1 MAVVEASKSISEMNE
16 KLFLGVDLGGTQL
29 RMALVSASGDL
40 SSDVLSVRTGRGFQ
54 PDDFVREIGN
64 LAGRLRSIAQSDIG
78 ALGIGTPGVLVEQT
92 ISESDN
98 LPLLNGANLGVLAQR
113 AIDLP
118 VKVENDAR
126 CFALAEARF
135 GAGQDANSM
144 CGLTLGT
151 GVGCGVI
158 IDGKVYRGA
167 NWAAGEV
174 YRIPLR
180 GFHLEHF
187 LSGPGLVR
195 SYLAAGGK
203 LSEGTSNVAGAVIS
217 ELAREGD
224 PAALQA
230 FSVFGED
237 LHFACEC
244 LISLIDPEVIVIGG
258 SIAQS
263 RDLFGA
269 VLERKLKGRPTRIA
283 YASLGT
289 SAGVIGAAALNIG
302 RAVTA

>member
-1 MAVVEASKSISEMNE
+1 MTAP
-16 KLFLGVDLGGTQL
+16 LFLGVDLGGTQL
-29 RMALVSASGDL
+29 RMALVGTSGEL
-40 SSDVLSVRTGRGFQ
+40 ASDVLSVPTGRAFK
-54 PDDFVREIGN
+54 PDDFVAEIGN
-64 LAGRLRSIAQSDIG
+64 LASRLAGIAHTEPQ

-98 LPLLNGANLGVLAQR
+98 LPLLNGSNLAVLAKR
-113 AIDLP
+113 AVDFQ
-118 VKVENDAR
+118 VRVENDAR

-135 GAGQDANSM
+135 GAGHGARSI

-158 IDGKVYRGA
+158 INGEVYRGS

-195 SYLAAGGK
+195 SFIAAGGK
-203 LSEGTSNVAGAVIS
+203 FPEGTRPTGVAVS
-217 ELAREGD
+217 ELARAGNE
-224 PAALQA
+224 PALAA

-244 LISLIDPEVIVIGG
+244 LISLIDPAVIVIGG

-263 RDLFGA
+263 KDLFGEDLA
-269 VLERKLKGRPTRIA
+269 RRLAGRPTQIA

-289 SAGVIGAAALNIG
+289 AAGVIGAAALNIPSPSSL
-302 RAVTA
+302 